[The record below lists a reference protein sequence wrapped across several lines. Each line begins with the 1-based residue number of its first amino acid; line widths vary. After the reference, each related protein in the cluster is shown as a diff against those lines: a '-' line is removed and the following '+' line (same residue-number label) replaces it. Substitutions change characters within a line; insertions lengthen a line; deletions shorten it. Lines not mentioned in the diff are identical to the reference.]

1 MKRRKYLAAALLL
14 SGVMAFSGCGNEKK
28 ENAKEAKDTNE
39 EAVLD
44 EINEEGGSSHENA
57 LDFEV
62 GDYVK
67 LGDYK
72 KLKVQYPI
80 PEVTQE
86 DVDFAIQELQEE
98 HTEYK
103 EITDRP
109 AQNGDTVNI
118 DYTGV
123 LDGEAFDGGSD
134 TDYEFVL
141 GEGEF
146 LEEFEAGLIGKNANE
161 AITFPVT
168 FPEDYDEELGG
179 KTVEFT
185 ATINKISE
193 AKIPEFTDEFVAK
206 VSDYTTKEE
215 YEKYI
220 KEDLQASAEAE
231 SASAAGEE
239 ALGLA
244 VENAT
249 VEGHPQELYDFY
261 YEETMVGYQSFAEMF
276 GMEYE
281 EFMEQMGDGALEEAA
296 LAQVNEFLVAQAIAE
311 QEGLAVTEESYQEGA
326 KALMEENE
334 YESMEDF
341 EADFGKI
348 SIITQLVRGKVVDF
362 LYENAELEKVTQ
374 EEYYG
379 RDEEEDEGEDGT
391 EEDGAEEDGAEEG
404 ADIKDGAENETGG
417 EISDRRL
424 TDEQAAEALGTDETD
439 SHLLDIEQHNNEE
452 EIHGEETHGEL
463 THEEENHGTAQ

>member
-14 SGVMAFSGCGNEKK
+14 SGVMAFTGCGNEKK
-28 ENAKEAKDTNE
+28 ENAKDAKDTNG

-134 TDYEFVL
+134 TDYEFGL

-146 LEEFEAGLIGKNANE
+146 L
-161 AITFPVT
+161 
-168 FPEDYDEELGG
+168 
-179 KTVEFT
+179 
-185 ATINKISE
+185 
-193 AKIPEFTDEFVAK
+193 
-206 VSDYTTKEE
+206 
-215 YEKYI
+215 
-220 KEDLQASAEAE
+220 
-231 SASAAGEE
+231 
-239 ALGLA
+239 
-244 VENAT
+244 
-249 VEGHPQELYDFY
+249 
-261 YEETMVGYQSFAEMF
+261 
-276 GMEYE
+276 
-281 EFMEQMGDGALEEAA
+281 
-296 LAQVNEFLVAQAIAE
+296 
-311 QEGLAVTEESYQEGA
+311 
-326 KALMEENE
+326 
-334 YESMEDF
+334 
-341 EADFGKI
+341 
-348 SIITQLVRGKVVDF
+348 
-362 LYENAELEKVTQ
+362 
-374 EEYYG
+374 
-379 RDEEEDEGEDGT
+379 
-391 EEDGAEEDGAEEG
+391 
-404 ADIKDGAENETGG
+404 
-417 EISDRRL
+417 
-424 TDEQAAEALGTDETD
+424 
-439 SHLLDIEQHNNEE
+439 
-452 EIHGEETHGEL
+452 
-463 THEEENHGTAQ
+463 

>member
-1 MKRRKYLAAALLL
+1 MKKRRYLAAALLL
-14 SGVMAFSGCGNEKK
+14 AGAMAFTGCGNEKK
-28 ENAKEAKDTNE
+28 EQAADAKEGNE
-39 EAVLD
+39 EASLD
-44 EINEEGGSSHENA
+44 EIQEEGSSSHDNA
-57 LDFEV
+57 LDFKV

-86 DVDFAIQELQEE
+86 DVDFAVQEALEE

-103 EITDRP
+103 EITGRP
-109 AQNGDTVNI
+109 AQNGDTINI

-134 TDYEFVL
+134 TDYEFTL

-146 LEEFEAGLIGKNANE
+146 LDEFEQGLIGKNANE
-161 AITFPVT
+161 ATTFPVT

-193 AKIPEFTDEFVAK
+193 ANVPEYTDEFVAK

-220 KEDLQASAEAE
+220 KEDLLAAGEAEAI
-231 SASAAGEE
+231 SAAGEE

-249 VEGHPQELYDFY
+249 VEGYPQELYDFY
-261 YEETMVGYQSFAEMF
+261 YDETIVGYQSFAEMF

-281 EFMEQMGDGALEEAA
+281 EFMEQMGDGAVEEAA

-311 QEGLAVTEESYQEGA
+311 KEGLAVTEESYQEEA
-326 KALMEENE
+326 KALMEEND

-362 LYENAELEKVTQ
+362 LYENAEIEKVSQ
-374 EEYYG
+374 EEYYDSG
-379 RDEEEDEGEDGT
+379 EEDDEEEGTEDAQGEEDADGEEGEGT
-391 EEDGAEEDGAEEG
+391 D
-404 ADIKDGAENETGG
+404 G
-417 EISDRRL
+417 EITDGRRSEEEL
-424 TDEQAAEALGTDETD
+424 NDVLDVNGTDGTD
-439 SHLLDIEQHNNEE
+439 SHLLDTEPHDSTE
-452 EIHGEETHGEL
+452 EIHGEETHGDPA
-463 THEEENHGTAQ
+463 HEEENHSSAQ

>member
-1 MKRRKYLAAALLL
+1 MKKRKYLAAALLL
-14 SGVMAFSGCGNEKK
+14 SGVMAFAGCGNEKK
-28 ENAKEAKDTNE
+28 EGATDSKDTNG

-44 EINEEGGSSHENA
+44 EVQGEGSVSHDNA
-57 LDFEV
+57 LDFKV

-86 DVDFAIQELQEE
+86 DVDFAIQEVQEE

-109 AQNGDTVNI
+109 AQDGDTINI

-134 TDYEFVL
+134 TDYEFEL
-141 GEGEF
+141 GSGEF
-146 LEEFEAGLIGKNANE
+146 LEEFENSLVGKNAKE
-161 AITFPVT
+161 ATTFPVT

-185 ATINKISE
+185 VTINKISE
-193 AKIPEFTDEFVAK
+193 AKVPEYTDEFVAK

-220 KEDLQASAEAE
+220 KEDLLAAAKAE
-231 SASAAGEE
+231 SVSAAGEE

-249 VEGHPQELYDFY
+249 VDGYPQELYDFY
-261 YEETMVGYQSFAEMF
+261 YDETIAGYQAFAEMF

-281 EFMEQMGDGALEEAA
+281 DFVEQMGDGAIEEAA

-311 QEGLAVTEESYQEGA
+311 QEGLAVTDDSYQEEA

-348 SIITQLVRGKVVDF
+348 SIITQIVRGKVVDF
-362 LYENAELEKVTQ
+362 LYENAEVEEVSQ
-374 EEYYG
+374 EEYYDSG
-379 RDEEEDEGEDGT
+379 EEDAEEEEDTAEDAESEDSAGSEGS
-391 EEDGAEEDGAEEG
+391 
-404 ADIKDGAENETGG
+404 
-417 EISDRRL
+417 EISDGRQP
-424 TDEQAAEALGTDETD
+424 DEQADDILTVDGTDGNDVHT
-439 SHLLDIEQHNNEE
+439 LDTEQHNSEE
-452 EIHGEETHGEL
+452 EVHGEESHGEPA
-463 THEEENHGTAQ
+463 HEAENHGDVLE

>member
-1 MKRRKYLAAALLL
+1 MKQRKYLAAALLL
-14 SGVMAFSGCGNEKK
+14 SGVIAFAGCGNEKK
-28 ENAKEAKDTNE
+28 ENTAGSKEANG

-44 EINEEGGSSHENA
+44 EIEEEGTSSHGNA
-57 LDFEV
+57 LDFKV

-80 PEVTQE
+80 PEVTQD
-86 DVDFAIQELQEE
+86 DVDFAIQEMQEE
-98 HTEYK
+98 HTDYK

-109 AQNGDTVNI
+109 AQNGDTINI

-123 LDGEAFDGGSD
+123 LDGEAFEGGSD
-134 TDYEFVL
+134 EDYEFEL
-141 GEGEF
+141 GSGEF
-146 LEEFEAGLIGKNANE
+146 LEEFENSLVGKNINE
-161 AITFPVT
+161 AFTFPVT

-193 AKIPEFTDEFVAK
+193 AIVPEYTDEFVAK
-206 VSDYTTKEE
+206 VSDYATKEE

-220 KEDLQASAEAE
+220 KEDLLATAEAE

-239 ALGLA
+239 ALGIA

-249 VEGHPQELYDFY
+249 VDGYPQELYDFY
-261 YEETMVGYQSFAEMF
+261 YDETVAGYQAFAEMF

-281 EFMEQMGDGALEEAA
+281 EFMEQMGDDAVEEAA

-311 QEGLAVTEESYQEGA
+311 QEGLAVTDDSYQEEV

-334 YESMEDF
+334 YESLEDF

-348 SIITQLVRGKVVDF
+348 SIITQLVRAKVVDF
-362 LYENAELEKVTQ
+362 LYENAEVEEVTQ

-379 RDEEEDEGEDGT
+379 SGDEEEGTEEDAESGEGEDG
-391 EEDGAEEDGAEEG
+391 AESEG
-404 ADIKDGAENETGG
+404 SEGTDG
-417 EISDRRL
+417 EISDRRPA
-424 TDEQAAEALGTDETD
+424 DEELEAVLDGNGTDITD
-439 SHLLDIEQHNNEE
+439 SHLLDTEQHSDEE
-452 EIHGEETHGEL
+452 EYHTEGNHGEAD
-463 THEEENHGTAQ
+463 HEAENHGNVQE